1 MKKAKH
7 ALISV
12 TLMICIFTCGLLV
25 GRNLNRSNIS
35 VIQTDNAST
44 TSNLANTESHKV
56 NINTATIDELTL
68 LPGIGKTIAQRI
80 IDYRENIGPFRTKTD
95 LYNVDGI
102 GKEKL
107 TLIYDYIII

>member
-1 MKKAKH
+1 MKKAKY

-12 TLMICIFTCGLLV
+12 TMMICIFTCGLLV

-35 VIQTDNAST
+35 VMQIVNTSI
-44 TSNLANTESHKV
+44 TSNLANAESNKV

-68 LPGIGKTIAQRI
+68 LPGIGNTIAQRI
-80 IDYRENIGPFRTKTD
+80 IDYRENIGPFRSKTD